1 MVHTRYHLKEEGMI
15 EKTTFSTY
23 ICTPLIFLSFLWE
36 GGLGKTWK
44 VKLFEKNREQVSV
57 FIAMF

>member
-1 MVHTRYHLKEEGMI
+1 MI